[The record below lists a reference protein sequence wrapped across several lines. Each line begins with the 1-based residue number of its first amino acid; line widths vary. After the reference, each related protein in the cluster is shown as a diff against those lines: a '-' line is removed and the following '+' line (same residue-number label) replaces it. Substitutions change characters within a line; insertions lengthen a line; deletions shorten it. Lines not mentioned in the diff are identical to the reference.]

1 MDNRREQHR
10 DLIAVHRFLLS
21 TLLLVSLMVGCGPA
35 ADHSAAP
42 LPSPL
47 PRVSAPA
54 SLEEA
59 ALVAERFL
67 DAWQAGDYAAMH
79 RLLTLRLREAV
90 VLDDFRAQY
99 EAASRAMGLQRLSYK
114 ADSLTAIDERVL
126 VYQYA
131 VTFQTRNLGSFMDE
145 GRRLSLVNEDGQWR
159 VAWSAADIF
168 AEMGQGARLIFEPQ
182 VPSRAN
188 IYDRDGKALAD
199 QYGRMARV
207 WVNNAGI
214 PDRDACF
221 RALATTL
228 GKSFADMRDLFDV
241 RSGPDWRVDAGLM
254 EPATFIKNSDRVADA
269 CDADFEQ
276 RSTRRYVNGSLMPQA
291 LGHVGYPDAGQ
302 IPDLESAGFAAD
314 SIVGKAGIEASW
326 NTTLSGKP
334 GGRLSLISTTG
345 ARLRALTEVRSTVP
359 QSLWLT
365 IDSDL
370 QAHAARIIEE
380 AFRTSA
386 WGKASYGASVVVM
399 DVNSGEILA
408 LVSYPAYD
416 GNALNPYPSIG
427 RAGAD
432 KLLDQ
437 LARDERKPLLN
448 RATQGLYPTGSVMKG
463 LSAIAALEAGVFA
476 RNTHYFCSGSW
487 TYGFDT
493 RYDWLPGGH
502 GSMTVSSGL
511 THSCNPFF
519 YEVGFRLNAVDPWLL
534 PSYARRFGL
543 GELTGIGAVPEV
555 AGSVPTPETVLQLTG
570 LPWSYAFAVNLS
582 IGQGEVQITP
592 LQMARLYAALA
603 NGGYLLKP
611 HLVRETGL
619 LDQRTLV
626 ARREVMRDTGVSHD
640 NLAIVNEGL
649 CNVVGSYAGT
659 AAHQFTYSPLL
670 DIGVCGKTG
679 TAQAPGEDDLPHSW
693 FVAYAPAKEPQVVA
707 LTMVENAGEGS
718 AVAAP
723 LTRQILEFYFFDA
736 F

>member
-1 MDNRREQHR
+1 MW
-10 DLIAVHRFLLS
+10 LKLFSL
-21 TLLLVSLMVGCGPA
+21 TLLLMALSSCQSAP
-35 ADHSAAP
+35 DQSAAP
-42 LPSPL
+42 LPSAV
-47 PRVSAPA
+47 PRVQASA
-54 SLEEA
+54 SLEDA
-59 ALVAERFL
+59 ALVAEAFL
-67 DAWQAGDYAAMH
+67 DAWQATDYAAMH
-79 RLLTLRLREAV
+79 RLLTLRLREATP
-90 VLDDFRAQY
+90 LDAFRAGY
-99 EAASRAMGLQRLSYK
+99 EQAHHTLGLQRLAYK
-114 ADSLTAIDERVL
+114 ADSLTAVDERVL

-131 VTFQTRNLGSFMDE
+131 VTFQTRNLGSFVDE
-145 GRRLSLVNEDGQWR
+145 KRQMSLVNDGGHWR

-168 AEMGQGARLIFEPQ
+168 AEMGGGARLIFEPQ
-182 VPSRAN
+182 IPSRAN
-188 IYDRDGKALAD
+188 IYDRNGKALAD

-207 WVNNAGI
+207 WVNNADI

-221 RALATTL
+221 QALAETL
-228 GKSFADMRDLFDV
+228 GKSFAEMRNLFDE
-241 RSGPDWRVDAGLM
+241 RSGADWRVDAGLM
-254 EPATFIKNSDRVADA
+254 EPGAYIKYGDRVAEA

-291 LGHVGYPDAGQ
+291 LGFVGYPDAEQ
-302 IPDLESAGFAAD
+302 IPALEDAGFKAD
-314 SIVGKAGIEASW
+314 SIVGKGGVEASW
-326 NTTLSGKP
+326 NATLSGQP
-334 GGRLSLISTTG
+334 GGRLSLISAAG
-345 ARLRALTEVRSTVP
+345 ARLRTLTEVPSTVP

-380 AFRTSA
+380 AFRQSA
-386 WGKASYGASVVVM
+386 WGKTSYGAAAIVM

-408 LVSYPAYD
+408 LTSYPAYD
-416 GNALNPYPSIG
+416 GNALNPFPSIG
-427 RAGAD
+427 RASAD
-432 KLLDQ
+432 KILKQ
-437 LARDERKPLLN
+437 LAHDERRPLLN

-463 LSAIAALEAGVFA
+463 LSGIAALEAGVFA
-476 RNTHYFCSGSW
+476 EDTRYFCSGSW

-502 GSMTVSSGL
+502 GSMTVSTGL

-534 PSYARRFGL
+534 PGFARRFGL
-543 GELTGIGAVPEV
+543 GELTGIDAVPEV
-555 AGSVPTPETVLQLTG
+555 TGSLPTPDTVLQLTG

-626 ARREVMRDTGVSHD
+626 ARREVMRDTGVSRD

-649 CNVVGSYAGT
+649 CAVVGSPVGT
-659 AAHQFTYSPLL
+659 AARQFAYSPLL

-679 TAQAPGEDDLPHSW
+679 TAQASGEDDLPHSW

-718 AVAAP
+718 IVAAP
-723 LTRQILEFYFFDA
+723 LTRQILEYYFFDA